1 MHSPAQGK
9 ASVFNHSP
17 QPAPPDILGHS
28 LLQKSADLGQ
38 FAAARTR
45 IVEQVRELAWIR
57 LDLRDTLLVF
67 GIALQ
72 RQELVSRST
81 RLANGLHGRDGRV
94 GSEVRKSGR
103 RVVRWKPESNSG
115 RSERGVQGRK
125 KAMGRKRGGLNSIGE
140 TTGTGQSDEVVGGRS
155 PGGGAHPPQ
164 SMKPEVLYVRGYIEK
179 MKR

>member
-81 RLANGLHGRDGRV
+81 RLANGLHGRETG
-94 GSEVRKSGR
+94 GSEVKSA
-103 RVVRWKPESNSG
+103 RVAEELSDGSP
-115 RSERGVQGRK
+115 
-125 KAMGRKRGGLNSIGE
+125 KAI
-140 TTGTGQSDEVVGGRS
+140 Q
-155 PGGGAHPPQ
+155 GGAREAFRAARRPW
-164 SMKPEVLYVRGYIEK
+164 GEK
-179 MKR
+179 EED